1 MDAVICARGVVRYQ
15 CSTHLHRGQIHNLRC
30 PSPPLF
36 LLPSP
41 SPSLSSAAVGTATPN
56 MTSVRFFSAEK
67 EVKVPSMGDS
77 ITEGALIE
85 WNKSECGCG

>member
-1 MDAVICARGVVRYQ
+1 VINALRTFTVVK
-15 CSTHLHRGQIHNLRC
+15 STLTRD

-36 LLPSP
+36 FSPHLLFTLSP
-41 SPSLSSAAVGTATPN
+41 SSSFGTATPN
-56 MTSVRFFSAEK
+56 MMSVRFFSAEK

>member
-1 MDAVICARGVVRYQ
+1 MRSFVHAVWSAINALRTFTVVKSTTYGVP
-15 CSTHLHRGQIHNLRC
+15 LHR
-30 PSPPLF
+30 SF
-36 LLPSP
+36 FLPSP